1 MNDEINN
8 RLKELNIEE
17 GIWLIYLVIIFL
29 SFYSNSLERNYFL
42 YNDISCKKQ
51 YQEVII
57 IIFTILLLIYIY
69 FAYNAYKETKN
80 TNPFNNIEKN
90 NLIYLS
96 FIASLLLV
104 ISGLIYLYIAIKDT
118 DINVELA
125 FN

>member
-1 MNDEINN
+1 MNNETNN
-8 RLKELNIEE
+8 RLKELDIEE
-17 GIWLIYLVIIFL
+17 GIWIIYLVIIFL

-42 YNDISCKKQ
+42 YNDINCKKQ

-69 FAYNAYKETKN
+69 FAYSAYKETKN
-80 TNPFNNIEKN
+80 INPFDKHEKN

-96 FIASLLLV
+96 FLASLLLV
-104 ISGLIYLYIAIKDT
+104 TSGLIYLYIAIKDT